1 VIGLAIVGLG
11 NALAPHAK
19 AVLDLADRVRVV
31 HAVARNAEQRRVA
44 AERYGFVTSD
54 DAFAAIA
61 DPRVDAV
68 LILTP
73 TNAHLEVAETA
84 FAAGKHVLC
93 EKPLETTVV
102 RAERLVAA
110 GRRADRR
117 LGVMLQLRVRA
128 ASRRL
133 KALLDGNI
141 LGEVQAATMTVPWWR
156 PQTYY
161 DEPGRGA
168 MARDGGGVLLIQ
180 AIHTLDLFRW
190 FVGIKSVDAAIVRTT
205 SLHRMET
212 EDYATALVR
221 LGNGAPGTIIAT
233 VAAFPGGPEQIMVIG
248 SKGTA
253 RMEGSNLRM
262 SLLDGTDE
270 VVQDTGG
277 SGSGSGF
284 MAFSH
289 EPHKAVIG
297 DFLDAIEQGR
307 DPAIPGR
314 SPRDTMHHR
323 DHHQKGSVNHANSS
337 AVSRTTRC
345 PSESAR
351 RNDRDR

>member
-1 VIGLAIVGLG
+1 VIGLAIIGLG
-11 NALAPHAK
+11 NALTPHAR

-44 AERYGFVTSD
+44 AERYGFSTSD
-54 DAFAAIA
+54 DAAAAIA
-61 DPRVDAV
+61 DPRVDAI

-73 TNAHLEVAETA
+73 TNSHLDIAETA

-93 EKPLETTVV
+93 EKPLDTTVE

-110 GRRADRR
+110 GRHADRH
-117 LGVMLQLRVRA
+117 LAVMLQHRFRA
-128 ASRRL
+128 ASQRL
-133 KALLDGNI
+133 KVLLETNA

-156 PQTYY
+156 PQAYY
-161 DEPGRGA
+161 DEPGRGVK
-168 MARDGGGVLLIQ
+168 ARDGGGVLLIQ

-190 FVGIKSVDAAIVRTT
+190 CVGIGSVDAAIVSTT

-221 LGNGAPGTIIAT
+221 LGNGTPGTITAT

-248 SKGTA
+248 SKGVA
-253 RMEGSNLRM
+253 RMDGSNLVV
-262 SLLDGTDE
+262 SFLNGTED
-270 VVQDTGG
+270 VVRDTGG

-289 EPHKAVIG
+289 EPHKAVIS

-307 DPAIPGR
+307 DPAIPGEEALATQR
-314 SPRDTMHHR
+314 VIDAIIN
-323 DHHQKGSVNHANSS
+323 KGV
-337 AVSRTTRC
+337 
-345 PSESAR
+345 
-351 RNDRDR
+351 

>member
-1 VIGLAIVGLG
+1 VIGLTVIGLG

-19 AVLDLADRVRVV
+19 SLVDLKDRVRVV
-31 HAVARNAEQRRVA
+31 HAVARNSGQRRNVT
-44 AERYGFVTSD
+44 ETYGFPTSD
-54 DAFAAIA
+54 DPVTAIA
-61 DPRVDAV
+61 DPSVDAV

-73 TNAHLEVAETA
+73 TNSHLGIAEAA

-93 EKPLETTVV
+93 EKPLETTSD
-102 RAERLVAA
+102 RAESLVAA
-110 GRRADRR
+110 GRRANRR
-117 LGVMLQLRVRA
+117 LAVMLQLRFRD

-133 KALLDGNI
+133 KTLLETGA

-161 DEPGRGA
+161 DEPGRGVK
-168 MARDGGGVLLIQ
+168 ARDGGGVLMIQ

-190 FVGIKSVDAAIVRTT
+190 CLGISSVEAAITRTT
-205 SLHRMET
+205 SLHKMET

-233 VAAFPGGPEQIMVIG
+233 VAAFPGSPEQIMVIG
-248 SKGTA
+248 SKGVA
-253 RMEGSNLRM
+253 RMDGSNLAV
-262 SLLDGTDE
+262 SFLDGTED
-270 VVQDTGG
+270 VIRDTGA

-289 EPHKAVIG
+289 EPHRAVIG

-307 DPAIPGR
+307 DPSISGEEALATQRVI
-314 SPRDTMHHR
+314 DTIIN
-323 DHHQKGSVNHANSS
+323 KG
-337 AVSRTTRC
+337 T
-345 PSESAR
+345 
-351 RNDRDR
+351 

>member
-1 VIGLAIVGLG
+1 LIGLAIIGLG

-19 AVLDLADRVRVV
+19 AVLDLSERVRVV
-31 HAVARNAEQRRVA
+31 HAVARSEEQRRSVA
-44 AERYGFVTSD
+44 GQYGFATSAD
-54 DAFAAIA
+54 VGAALA

-68 LILTP
+68 LVLTP
-73 TNAHLEVAETA
+73 TNAHLEIAEAA

-93 EKPLETTVV
+93 EKPLETTVE

-110 GRRADRR
+110 ARRVDRR
-117 LGVMLQLRVRA
+117 LAVMLQLRFRA

-133 KALLDGNI
+133 KALLETGE

-156 PQTYY
+156 PQAYY
-161 DEPGRGA
+161 DEPGRGVK
-168 MARDGGGVLLIQ
+168 ARDGGGVLMIQ

-190 FVGIKSVDAAIVRTT
+190 CVGIGSVEAAMVRTT

-221 LGNGAPGTIIAT
+221 LSNGAPGTIIAT

-248 SKGTA
+248 SKGIA
-253 RMEGSNLRM
+253 RMDGSNLRV
-262 SLLDGTDE
+262 SFLDGTED
-270 VVQDTGG
+270 VVEDAGG

-289 EPHKAVIG
+289 EPHKAVIS

-307 DPAIPGR
+307 DPAVSGEEALATQRVI
-314 SPRDTMHHR
+314 DTIIN
-323 DHHQKGSVNHANSS
+323 KGV
-337 AVSRTTRC
+337 
-345 PSESAR
+345 
-351 RNDRDR
+351 

>member
-1 VIGLAIVGLG
+1 MIGLAIIGLG

-19 AVLDLADRVRVV
+19 AVLELNDRVQVV
-31 HAVARNAEQRRVA
+31 HAVARNAGQRQSA
-44 AERYGFVTSD
+44 AEQYSFPVSGDS
-54 DAFAAIA
+54 AAAIA

-73 TNAHLEVAETA
+73 TNSHLEIAEA
-84 FAAGKHVLC
+84 ALAAGKHVLC
-93 EKPLETTVV
+93 EKPLETTVD
-102 RAERLVAA
+102 RAERLVAC

-117 LGVMLQLRVRA
+117 LGVMLQLRFRE

-133 KALLDGNI
+133 KDLLDNGA
-141 LGEVQAATMTVPWWR
+141 LGEIQAATMTVPWWR

-161 DEPGRGA
+161 DEPGGGVKS
-168 MARDGGGVLLIQ
+168 RDGGGVLLIQ

-190 FVGIKSVDAAIVRTT
+190 CLGIRSVEAAMIRTT

-248 SKGTA
+248 SKGVA
-253 RMEGSNLRM
+253 RMEGSNLRV
-262 SLLDGTDE
+262 SFLDGTED
-270 VVQDTGG
+270 VVRDIGG

-284 MAFSH
+284 MTFSH
-289 EPHKAVIG
+289 GPHKAVIS
-297 DFLDAIEQGR
+297 DFLYAIEEGR
-307 DPAIPGR
+307 DPAISGEEALATQR
-314 SPRDTMHHR
+314 LIDAIIN
-323 DHHQKGSVNHANSS
+323 KGV
-337 AVSRTTRC
+337 
-345 PSESAR
+345 
-351 RNDRDR
+351 